1 MAKKILII
9 DDEPGICSVVST
21 FLEKKGFTAI
31 VAKSGKEGI
40 GAANYRKPDLILL
53 DINMPKMDG
62 FEVLEKI
69 KHSPKTLAIPVVML
83 SGRGDDE
90 SKIKASGSYS
100 EYYIT
105 KPFQLEELESKIKEI
120 LKITT

>member
-1 MAKKILII
+1 MNKKILII
-9 DDEPGICSVVST
+9 DDEPGICSLVSN
-21 FLEKKGFTAI
+21 FLGKKGFTVI
-31 VAKSGKEGI
+31 TAKSGKEGLS
-40 GAANYRKPDLILL
+40 AANKFLPDLILL

-62 FEVLEKI
+62 FAVLEKI
-69 KHSPKTLAIPVVML
+69 KFSPKTIPIPVVML

-90 SKIKASGSYS
+90 SKIKASGLYS

-105 KPFQLEELESKIKEI
+105 KPFDLEELESKIKEV